1 MILHIRFVDG
11 SNPWV
16 SFPADPKTL
25 IKAWKRWSK
34 NPAARPDFMCN
45 GLHCL
50 PVAGGGWAVG
60 RYFDG
65 AHKTRYFERLGNA
78 LRYMERSGVQH

>member
-1 MILHIRFVDG
+1 MILHITFTDG

-16 SFPADPKTL
+16 SLPADRHTL
-25 IKAWKRWSK
+25 QKRWREWEGD
-34 NPAARPDFMCN
+34 PAARPCFIC
-45 GLHCL
+45 GAYKCL

-65 AHKTRYFERLGNA
+65 AHTTHHYERLGNA
-78 LRYMERSGVQH
+78 LKALERLASK